1 MKTQIKNISNTLQT
15 AGNHISKK
23 TNICFIGAIK
33 MSIKSSDGFGNY
45 ISYWINCLGKWKSYC
60 LGICSIWFCTHT
72 LIFSFLPCRRINI
85 GFPVKSLPVRH
96 SSEGHFSI
104 SLMYFALDLMWSKCS
119 KAVQVS
125 SVDSGLISAESQL
138 DVLIKSEKFSWSHSI
153 KSWTMGSGGS
163 DRAVSSKCSLRS
175 WHCFLDKWL
184 EVMLISGGVWG

>member
-1 MKTQIKNISNTLQT
+1 MKTQMKNQIKYSINSQESHEKYIFKKLFYRCYKDVRDIQWWLWNSYKLLNQLSGKMKILLFKNMFYMILYSYFNIFLSSLQK
-15 AGNHISKK
+15 NQ
-23 TNICFIGAIK
+23 
-33 MSIKSSDGFGNY
+33 Y
-45 ISYWINCLGKWKSYC
+45 R
-60 LGICSIWFCTHT
+60 
-72 LIFSFLPCRRINI
+72 LP
-85 GFPVKSLPVRH
+85 SLPVRH
-96 SSEGHFSI
+96 SSETHFSI

-125 SVDSGLISAESQL
+125 SMDSGLISAESQL

-184 EVMLISGGVWG
+184 EVMLTSGGVWG